1 MPPTFINAYNS
12 DYTTTG
18 STKSITVTTQPGDTL
33 VVYGGGD
40 TNGAIALTLATPTGN
55 GVALTLL
62 NSLVANSKSSAYIWS
77 GVDAT
82 GGTNWTLSCT
92 VSSSVPVWGFTC
104 VVFRNAGGIGASSGV
119 ISSGVPSLGLTTVGN
134 GSMVV
139 VFNNDYGSIDGTS
152 RTWDT
157 VNGITPS
164 AGNGLELTYT
174 FDSTFIT
181 VYGAYYNNTG
191 PIGTAITVGLSAP
204 TGQTYSIVAAEVL
217 GLSVGTVAWLQ
228 A

>member
-152 RTWDT
+152 RTMGGTISAPLLPGVYTAMYGYKTDT
-157 VNGITPS
+157 GQMVTVTRTIIYLPPW
-164 AGNGLELTYT
+164 
-174 FDSTFIT
+174 TFII
-181 VYGAYYNNTG
+181 
-191 PIGTAITVGLSAP
+191 P
-204 TGQTYSIVAAEVL
+204 L
-217 GLSVGTVAWLQ
+217 GLVIAGIAILKRRKITFKNRT
-228 A
+228 